1 VRGRNGQCAPKSGP
15 LSRYRNYCNG
25 KNSRS
30 TSRKIRICIVVD
42 MLQRK
47 LADNEIAEEEAENDL
62 QQYIGDLGDLEI

>member
-1 VRGRNGQCAPKSGP
+1 
-15 LSRYRNYCNG
+15 
-25 KNSRS
+25 
-30 TSRKIRICIVVD
+30 